1 MTWEIDPTH
10 SHVSFAIHVMSV
22 STTRGRF
29 NVLRGRLHI
38 DEQHPAN
45 SWVDAQ
51 VQATSIDTRNK
62 LRDAHLR
69 SAAFFDVKKY
79 STITFTSSHI
89 EHVGGQN
96 YRVTGDL
103 TLHGVTRPITFD
115 VHYRG
120 QSPMKGARTGL
131 STKATINRHDFS
143 LGQGATVRF
152 AASSM
157 VTIEIV
163 LEAVQQAV
171 EGHDTNAL
179 SESLR

>member
-1 MTWEIDPTH
+1 MIWEIDSTH
-10 SHVSFAIHVMSV
+10 SHVAFAIRVMSI
-22 STTRGRF
+22 STTRGHF
-29 NVLRGRLHI
+29 HALRGRLYI

-51 VQATSIDTRNK
+51 VEAASIDTRNK

-79 STITFTSSHI
+79 STITFTSTNV

-96 YRVTGDL
+96 YKVTGNL
-103 TLHGVTRPITFD
+103 TLHGVSRPIIFD

-120 QSPMKGARTGL
+120 QSSMMGVRAGL
-131 STKATINRHDFS
+131 SASATINRHDF
-143 LGQGATVRF
+143 GIGRGAAVRV

-157 VTIEIV
+157 VTIEV
-163 LEAVQQAV
+163 DLEAVQQPVEVQEAAV
-171 EGHDTNAL
+171 ITTPQ
-179 SESLR
+179 